1 MNKNQEEIR
10 ERLAQLGKDWK
21 RVGEGELKR
30 RFSFLSFRNAV
41 EFVAQLV
48 PVVEEEK
55 QYPTDICIQEKTV
68 TVKIIQSGGEGT
80 SLKDIL
86 LAERIEFAYSWK
98 EKIERTIV
106 TKFFTLPVIAS
117 LVAILLI
124 VLILRRLIS

>member
-1 MNKNQEEIR
+1 MR
-10 ERLAQLGKDWK
+10 EDVRQQLAKLGKDWE

-30 RFSFLSFRNAV
+30 RFSFSSFRNAV

-55 QYPTDICIQEKTV
+55 QCPTDIHIQEKTV
-68 TVKIIQSGGEGT
+68 TVRIVQSGGEDI
-80 SLKDIL
+80 SLQNIQ
-86 LAERIEFAYSWK
+86 LAERVDFAYSWK
-98 EKIERTIV
+98 EKIERAIV

-124 VLILRRLIS
+124 ALILRRLIW